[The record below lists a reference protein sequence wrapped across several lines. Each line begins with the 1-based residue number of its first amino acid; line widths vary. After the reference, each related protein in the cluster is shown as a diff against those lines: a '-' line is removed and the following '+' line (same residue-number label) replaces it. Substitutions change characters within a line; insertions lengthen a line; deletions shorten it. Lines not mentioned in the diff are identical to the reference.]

1 MAKDG
6 LLNEY
11 YNYLENPESIPS
23 DAYAKSLVNRV
34 IIKYGSIEKAQE
46 LINIEKKR
54 RTSLENKINFIKTA
68 DEMHLNP
75 DELLEN
81 RADKENLILKY
92 GYPND
97 PNKGDFLA
105 KYSDEKLGEFYK
117 KIYYSIKGEL
127 PK

>member
-1 MAKDG
+1 MEKDG
-6 LLNEY
+6 LLEQY
-11 YNYLENPESIPS
+11 IKYTEDPESIPS
-23 DAYAKSLVNRV
+23 DAYAQSLVTRV
-34 IIKYGSIEKAQE
+34 IRKYGSIENAQE
-46 LINIEKKR
+46 LVNIEKKK
-54 RTSLENKINFIKTA
+54 RTSLENKFNFIKTA

-97 PNKGDFLA
+97 PNKRDLLA